1 MLLIKISKLNEF
13 QFHNLLKLIQ
23 NPYSS
28 VVNYRVALLNKKT
41 TAVHLNFEIFF
52 VKDEWKTSLG
62 EK

>member
-52 VKDEWKTSLG
+52 VKDE
-62 EK
+62 